1 MDLRQEFAEEVE
13 TPESSTMLRQR
24 SLKRASHIQQLK
36 DHEDVR
42 RHRSPSPP
50 NLADYD
56 DPFSS
61 FSTLPPPSST
71 PPPTSPFKNKIG
83 RTMSGAFRRIQ
94 EASKTFSQGR
104 SWPSRVKAG
113 GDGEGGRHK
122 RKLGS
127 AANARS
133 QSDVGILTLTQ
144 TLATSPPTISHSMMA
159 DPLPELVQGFP
170 GIDDQ
175 MRGTSATPRAHAG
188 NGPVRRSNSSISTS
202 TTEDA
207 HVTQLLKEGTQMTKV
222 TSKKR
227 KNVIVKLNHD
237 MGQIIWGEAQPL
249 ARQRIIS
256 IESIKEMRSGSDAR
270 YYREQFQLAQIYED
284 CWLTIIYILDG
295 NYKTLH
301 LIAPTVEV
309 FRMWDTTLRKLHAI
323 RQELMP
329 GLGNYEMRQALWE
342 KQYWKGSDLE
352 ANERLRFGEVEK
364 LCKRMNIHSSS
375 ESLYRLFKQADV
387 KSNGYLDFDDF
398 RRFVKLLRGRP
409 ELDRLYKKLIHSSHS
424 SKGGRQNMSPTRIGA
439 RSPALSND
447 DDVFDFKTFEHFMR
461 EKQQSSLSH
470 AELKKLFNKYATV
483 EGETEL
489 ASVSASLAPGSSPS
503 QLTSQ
508 TNSMESS
515 VSNGINGRR
524 GAVMTLDSFTSFL
537 MSADNSAFQGQYGKV
552 VHDMTRPLSD
562 YFISSSHN
570 TYLVGHQLVGV
581 STIEGYIRAL
591 LHSCRS
597 VEVDIYD
604 GEVEP
609 MIFHGKSFTSKVP
622 LREVCN
628 TIMKYGFVA
637 SPYPIV
643 ISAEVHCSVSQQD
656 MIAEIMI
663 EVFGDTLV
671 RAPPSGKQKVTV
683 LPSPEELKGK
693 ILFKT
698 KDLTAMR
705 QESSDIDLFTE
716 MSGTSSASESDVLQE
731 RLEYE
736 AMVRNVGSTGL
747 SNSPAFA
754 PATKSALVPSMQAAR
769 SAIRKVTHVGK
780 SSTASSGSGSGGGGG
795 MSILGIGLASSPP
808 PRSEPIIAE
817 SPSSVTPIGT
827 SALDRRPSTRS
838 TSKPKPPKISPNLQS
853 LMVYTVGVKFQGI
866 NKKLDYAPEHMFS
879 LSETTANKMIK
890 AGDGTGMYDLIK
902 HCRTHLVRIYPKGLR
917 VNSTNYE
924 PHRYWSAGA
933 QLVAMNWQTFDLG
946 YMINHAMFQRNGRSG
961 YVLKPAALQSGPGH
975 KELLSKRMCH
985 YLDLTIIS
993 AQQLPRLKDSSGKEI
1008 VDKAIIDPYVEVT
1021 VHVPDW
1027 TYSHA
1032 AGQEVSVDGEHE
1044 TLPSTSPGAGSSGS
1058 SPSADSQA
1066 TRPGSTATLS
1076 ALSARSVTY
1085 RTSAVKSNGFNPV
1098 WEEKIR
1104 IPFECVGDM
1113 WDLVFVRFVVRQE
1126 DKEDVDPL
1134 AIYCVSLG
1142 SLGHGYRHL
1151 PLHDAQM
1158 SQYLFSTLFVRVSVG
1173 DIK

>member
-1 MDLRQEFAEEVE
+1 
-13 TPESSTMLRQR
+13 
-24 SLKRASHIQQLK
+24 
-36 DHEDVR
+36 
-42 RHRSPSPP
+42 
-50 NLADYD
+50 
-56 DPFSS
+56 
-61 FSTLPPPSST
+61 
-71 PPPTSPFKNKIG
+71 
-83 RTMSGAFRRIQ
+83 MSGALRRIQ
-94 EASKTFSQGR
+94 EASKTFSRGR
-104 SWPSRVKAG
+104 SWPSRMKAG

-144 TLATSPPTISHSMMA
+144 TLATSPPPISHSMMA

-175 MRGTSATPRAHAG
+175 MRGTSATSRAHAG
-188 NGPVRRSNSSISTS
+188 NGPVPRSNSSISTS
-202 TTEDA
+202 TMSSAMEDA
-207 HVTQLLKEGTQMTKV
+207 HVAQLLKEGTQMTKV

-439 RSPALSND
+439 RSPTLSND

-483 EGETEL
+483 EGETEP
-489 ASVSASLAPGSSPS
+489 ASASASLAPGSSPS

-524 GAVMTLDSFTSFL
+524 RAVMTLDSFTSFL

-643 ISAEVHCSVSQQD
+643 ISAEVHCSVPQQD

-671 RAPPSGKQKVTV
+671 KAPPSGKQKVTV

-698 KDLTAMR
+698 KDLTVMR

-736 AMVRNVGSTGL
+736 AVMRNVGSTGL

-769 SAIRKVTHVGK
+769 SAIRKVTQVGK
-780 SSTASSGSGSGGGGG
+780 SSTASSGSGSGGGGRG

-808 PRSEPIIAE
+808 PRSEPIITE
-817 SPSSVTPIGT
+817 SLSSVTPIGT

-879 LSETTANKMIK
+879 LSETAANKMIK

-961 YVLKPAALQSGPGH
+961 YVLKPPALQSGPGH

-1058 SPSADSQA
+1058 SQSADSQA

-1158 SQYLFSTLFVRVSVG
+1158 SQYLFSTLFVRVSVE
-1173 DIK
+1173 DVR